1 MPEQHNIEYK
11 ASWKDE
17 YIKWICAF
25 ANAQGGKLFV
35 GINDSGDVIG
45 LNDYKKLM
53 DDIPNK
59 VISLLGIVVDVN
71 LHNKNKKP
79 YIEISVQPSSVPIS
93 YKGVYYYRSG
103 STKQELKGN
112 ALQHFLLKKQGK
124 SWDEL
129 PVEHATLKDIDLQTL
144 KYFINKA
151 IASKRM
157 AVDAKSDSIKTML
170 GKLNLMTPDRQFTYA
185 AILMFGKNPQRF
197 FREAYFKIGRFGKDD
212 ADLLFQDIID
222 GNILQMADK
231 VLSVLRSKYL
241 TSPIRYEGLLR
252 IEDLEYPE
260 EALREAILNAIVHKD
275 YTGTSIQLSIYKDK
289 LILWNEGKLPEDMNI
304 KQLKGKHPS
313 RPRNKNIAEVFFRAG
328 FIEVW
333 GRGIA
338 KINSALANAGLP
350 RPAIEENAGGLQLT
364 FRNKKVN
371 DHKNDHKSDHKNDHK
386 KEPENEVEKRFQ
398 KILHAISINKSV
410 SIVELSKLIKI
421 SEKTI
426 SRDINKLKELKRI
439 KRVGPLKGGFWE
451 IVKS

>member
-1 MPEQHNIEYK
+1 M
-11 ASWKDE
+11 
-17 YIKWICAF
+17 
-25 ANAQGGKLFV
+25 
-35 GINDSGDVIG
+35 
-45 LNDYKKLM
+45 
-53 DDIPNK
+53 
-59 VISLLGIVVDVN
+59 
-71 LHNKNKKP
+71 
-79 YIEISVQPSSVPIS
+79 
-93 YKGVYYYRSG
+93 
-103 STKQELKGN
+103 
-112 ALQHFLLKKQGK
+112 
-124 SWDEL
+124 
-129 PVEHATLKDIDLQTL
+129 EHATLKDIDLQTL

-451 IVKS
+451 IVKC

>member
-1 MPEQHNIEYK
+1 M
-11 ASWKDE
+11 
-17 YIKWICAF
+17 
-25 ANAQGGKLFV
+25 
-35 GINDSGDVIG
+35 
-45 LNDYKKLM
+45 
-53 DDIPNK
+53 
-59 VISLLGIVVDVN
+59 
-71 LHNKNKKP
+71 
-79 YIEISVQPSSVPIS
+79 
-93 YKGVYYYRSG
+93 
-103 STKQELKGN
+103 
-112 ALQHFLLKKQGK
+112 
-124 SWDEL
+124 
-129 PVEHATLKDIDLQTL
+129 
-144 KYFINKA
+144 
-151 IASKRM
+151 
-157 AVDAKSDSIKTML
+157 
-170 GKLNLMTPDRQFTYA
+170 
-185 AILMFGKNPQRF
+185 
-197 FREAYFKIGRFGKDD
+197 
-212 ADLLFQDIID
+212 
-222 GNILQMADK
+222 
-231 VLSVLRSKYL
+231 
-241 TSPIRYEGLLR
+241 LR

-386 KEPENEVEKRFQ
+386 NEPENEVEKRFQ

-451 IVKS
+451 IVKC